1 MEQMSILKILSTAI
15 KLFLLI
21 LLSWF
26 LVHIFALL
34 GIFISIGFFIWW
46 LFYPRY
52 SICFSCRVK
61 RVGEYCNICRS
72 TVTDAL
78 ARYPKNLRSALIN
91 VLFLLLASL
100 LSIFAVII
108 EYQVLQSAISPTSP
122 KTVSFVIP
130 SESQY
135 KVGEIFPLKIQLTG
149 IEVPI
154 NAIQADIGFDKNRLE
169 VVEIS
174 TKDSFA
180 TVFLQKEMNN
190 ELGYARLSGGLPSPG
205 FNAPTGLFGTVY
217 FKAKQAGLAQISF
230 LDTSLVLANDGE
242 GTNVIK
248 EFTVVSYLITP
259 EKLPIDEQEMQNTL
273 VLEDVLGVEE
283 ESNENQILLFEDEQS
298 DVLGVEDSDLQ
309 EMVDDDFGKKNIFDT
324 ILEILTKIDLFIM
337 ERVDW
342 FLSIFNLSLPG
353 INDK

>member
-230 LDTSLVLANDGE
+230 LDTSLVLANDGD

-259 EKLPIDEQEMQNTL
+259 ETLPIDEQEIQNTL
-273 VLEDVLGVEE
+273 ILKNVLGIEEESNDNQILLFVDEQEDVLGVENSE
-283 ESNENQILLFEDEQS
+283 LGDAFE
-298 DVLGVEDSDLQ
+298 GVE
-309 EMVDDDFGKKNIFDT
+309 KKGFFDT

>member
-1 MEQMSILKILSTAI
+1 MEQITILKILSTTI
-15 KLFLLI
+15 KLLLLI
-21 LLSWF
+21 ILSWF

-34 GIFISIGFFIWW
+34 GIFIAIGFFIWW

-52 SICFSCRVK
+52 AVCFSCRVK
-61 RVGEYCNICRS
+61 RVGEYCKVCGS

-78 ARYPKNLRSALIN
+78 ARYPKNIKSALIN
-91 VLFLLLASL
+91 VVFLLLASL
-100 LSIFAVII
+100 LSIFAVIV
-108 EYQVLQSAISPTSP
+108 EYKVLQSVMHPVSP

-135 KVGEIFPLKIQLTG
+135 RVGEIFPLKIQLTG

-154 NAIQADIGFDKNRLE
+154 NAIQADVGFDKNRLE
-169 VVEIS
+169 VVDIS

-190 ELGYARLSGGLPSPG
+190 ELVYARLSGGLPNPG

-230 LDTSLVLANDGE
+230 LDTSLVLANDGD

-259 EKLPIDEQEMQNTL
+259 ETLPIDDQEMQNTL
-273 VLEDVLGVEE
+273 ILQNVLGIEE
-283 ESNENQILLFEDEQS
+283 EQNENQILLFEED
-298 DVLGVEDSDLQ
+298 DNVLGVEDSELE
-309 EMVDDDFGKKNIFDT
+309 EMLDDDVEKKGIFDT

-337 ERVDW
+337 DRLDW
-342 FLSIFNLSLPG
+342 FLSIFNLSLPA
-353 INDK
+353 IDDK